1 MPSFTIIAIKK
12 ALFWK
17 PREKN
22 LYRQVQF
29 AKTRASTHVSLK
41 GPSLSM
47 SSFAISDHWSRGWAL
62 LASVGLDTRILFL
75 LFVHLLEE
83 QHTSWQ
89 LASSVFSSVK
99 VLKYI
104 K

>member
-29 AKTRASTHVSLK
+29 AKTRARYGGGKEGQLAPLK
-41 GPSLSM
+41 F
-47 SSFAISDHWSRGWAL
+47 SFACAPCFDVLSR
-62 LASVGLDTRILFL
+62 DEDRI
-75 LFVHLLEE
+75 
-83 QHTSWQ
+83 
-89 LASSVFSSVK
+89 
-99 VLKYI
+99 
-104 K
+104 

>member
-1 MPSFTIIAIKK
+1 
-12 ALFWK
+12 
-17 PREKN
+17 
-22 LYRQVQF
+22 
-29 AKTRASTHVSLK
+29 
-41 GPSLSM
+41 M

-104 K
+104 KLNEMLKCVGLSCLECPQIL

>member
-1 MPSFTIIAIKK
+1 MAIKK

-75 LFVHLLEE
+75 LFVHLLECRR
-83 QHTSWQ
+83 TAYI
-89 LASSVFSSVK
+89 LAIGKLSLFKRQSVEI
-99 VLKYI
+99 Y
-104 K
+104 